1 MILRG
6 DFFSSALRTAT
17 NIQVL
22 IPDNFK
28 EEGPYKI
35 VYLLHGLHGNQGTWF
50 DNTMLPYYAK
60 NHNAVFVC
68 PEAGRSFYADLKYG
82 QNFFAYV
89 GGELPQV
96 CKKVFNISAKRE
108 DTAVMGCS
116 MGGYG
121 ALKLALTYPE
131 RYGFCGA
138 IAPACLFI
146 KEILSNIRKDP
157 KPMIEGGEDMRA
169 IFMDLRTIYGDD
181 LTLREENDIIDLLG
195 KFSQPQFSAGR
206 EKPKIYMACGT
217 EDDLRKENL
226 LFKDVL
232 RTSGFDHTS
241 EEWSGGH
248 EWYFFN
254 EALKKALELWHS

>member
-6 DFFSSALRTAT
+6 DFFSSALRTTT

-35 VYLLHGLHGNQGTWF
+35 VYLLHGLHGNQGAWF

-60 NHNAVFVC
+60 DYNAVFVC

-82 QNFFAYV
+82 QSFFAYV

-121 ALKLALTYPE
+121 VLKLALTYPE

-146 KEILSNIRKDP
+146 KGILEGLRKEP
-157 KPMIEGGEDMRA
+157 GAMVEGREDLKA
-169 IFMDLRTIYGDD
+169 VLTDLYAVYGGD
-181 LTLREENDIIDLLG
+181 LAPREENDIIDLLK
-195 KFSQPQFSAGR
+195 KFPACG
-206 EKPKIYMACGT
+206 EKPKIYAVCGT
-217 EDDLRKENL
+217 EDDLRTENL
-226 LFKDVL
+226 LFREEMRKA
-232 RTSGFDHTS
+232 GFDYTY
-241 EEWSGGH
+241 EEWPGGH

-254 EALKKALELWHS
+254 EALKKALQFWHS

>member
-6 DFFSSALRTAT
+6 DFLSGALHTTT

-22 IPDNFK
+22 VPDNFK

-35 VYLLHGLHGNQGTWF
+35 VYLLHGLHGAQGTWF

-60 NHNAVFVC
+60 DHNAVFVC

-82 QNFFAYV
+82 QSFFAYV
-89 GGELPQV
+89 GGELPRV

-108 DTAVMGCS
+108 DTAVIGCS

-131 RYGFCGA
+131 NYGFCGA

-157 KPMIEGGEDMRA
+157 RPMIEGREDMKA

-181 LTLREENDIIDLLG
+181 MTLRAENDIIDLLK
-195 KFSQPQFSAGR
+195 KFPGQS
-206 EKPKIYMACGT
+206 EKPKIYAACGT
-217 EDDLRKENL
+217 GDDLRKENL
-226 LFKDVL
+226 IFKEEMQKA
-232 RTSGFDHTS
+232 GFDYTY
-241 EEWSGGH
+241 EEWPGGH

-254 EALKKALELWHS
+254 EALKKTLQFWCSRSEV

>member
-6 DFFSSALRTAT
+6 DFLSNALRTTT
-17 NIQVL
+17 NIQVF

-28 EEGPYKI
+28 YEGPYRV
-35 VYLLHGLHGNQGTWF
+35 VYLLHGLHGAQGSWF
-50 DNTMLPYYAK
+50 DYTMLPYYAK
-60 NHNAVFVC
+60 DYNAVFVT
-68 PEAGRSFYADLKYG
+68 PEVGRSFYSDLKYG
-82 QNFFAYV
+82 QRYFAYV

-138 IAPACLFI
+138 VAPACLFI
-146 KEILSNIRKDP
+146 KGILDGIRKDP
-157 KPMIEGGEDMRA
+157 GAMKGSEDTEA
-169 IFMDLRTIYGDD
+169 ILMDLYAIYGGD
-181 LTLREENDIIDLLG
+181 LVPREENDIIDILA
-195 KFSQPQFSAGR
+195 KFPAGG
-206 EKPKIYMACGT
+206 EKPKIYAACGT
-217 EDDLRKENL
+217 EDELREENL
-226 LFKDVL
+226 LFKEEIQKA
-232 RTSGFDHTS
+232 GFDYTY
-241 EEWSGGH
+241 EEWPGGH

-254 EALKKALELWHS
+254 EALKKALQFWHS